1 MAISSGSEAE
11 QMVWQAERMDERGRL
26 ARDWHQLLALY
37 GFMALYGFLS
47 LLFGSLW
54 LSRLFMVGGEMVQ
67 WPKYF
72 YPLILMKIRGWIE
85 YD

>member
-11 QMVWQAERMDERGRL
+11 RMVWQAVRMDERGRL

-37 GFMALYGFLS
+37 GFMALCVCGFLS

-54 LSRLFMVGGEMVQ
+54 LFYGFFNLKKPKIKSRKSLLALTLQVA
-67 WPKYF
+67 
-72 YPLILMKIRGWIE
+72 I
-85 YD
+85 